1 MFLKGASS
9 VRFRLRSILTK
20 DILLLIRS
28 PYPAVFFVA
37 IIIIL
42 MPITSVYDNPDTMN
56 VKIGVLNEDSGY
68 DGIRYS
74 VFLISEMGLKESNF
88 KSLDEAKKYGESGN
102 LDALIYIG
110 KNFSETLH
118 NMSQGN
124 LSALGTDTL
133 MKVYIFSK
141 YPQTK
146 LAIASKIKKPYESF
160 ATCGEKPVVEYIDK
174 GNGAYFS
181 YNSSVLMISFLFS
194 YFYTV
199 LFVYKDRKGPFSWE
213 YFRNLG
219 NIGNNILSYF
229 ILFYILSVLSAII
242 LGLYWD
248 ENPIYTFAPLLVCV
262 FGAISL
268 AYFSST
274 FIKKEFSIHYL
285 TLIVILLS
293 IVSSGVLGPESYMPW
308 YLRIFYEIFPENIEV
323 FYGSFYHI
331 ARCIFISSVLLV
343 YSSAYYF
350 KKRRSFI
357 SILKS
362 ES

>member
-1 MFLKGASS
+1 MFLKGACS
-9 VRFRLRSILTK
+9 VRFSLRSILTK

-28 PYPAVFFVA
+28 PYPMVFFVA

-56 VKIGVLNEDSGY
+56 VKIGVLNEDRGY

-74 VFLISEMGLKESNF
+74 VFLISEMGLKEGKF

-118 NMSQGN
+118 NLSQGN
-124 LSALGTDTL
+124 LSALGSDTL

-146 LAIASKIKKPYESF
+146 LAIASKIKKAYERV
-160 ATCGEKPVVEYIDK
+160 TTLGEKPVVEYIDE
-174 GNGAYFS
+174 GNGEYFS
-181 YNSSVLMISFLFS
+181 YSSSVLMISFIFT

-213 YFRNLG
+213 YFRNID
-219 NIGNNILSYF
+219 NIGKNILSYF
-229 ILFYILSVLSAII
+229 ILFYIMSVVSAIV

-248 ENPIYTFAPLLVCV
+248 KNPIYTFAPLVVNVL
-262 FGAISL
+262 GAISL
-268 AYFSST
+268 AYFSSI
-274 FIKKEFSIHYL
+274 FIKKEFSIYYL
-285 TLIVILLS
+285 GPIVILLAM
-293 IVSSGVLGPESYMPW
+293 VSSGVLGPESYVPW
-308 YLRIFYEIFPENIEV
+308 YLRILYEVFPENIEV
-323 FYGSFYHI
+323 FYGSLYHI
-331 ARCIFISSVLLV
+331 ARCVLISSVLLG
-343 YSSAYYF
+343 YSAFYYLNR
-350 KKRRSFI
+350 KHPFI
-357 SILKS
+357 PKFRL
-362 ES
+362 